1 MKKIHLSLTFP
12 IFLSI
17 ISYGEFMFLSLTK
30 YCWLD
35 SHLFNCLSVDMIYS
49 SIQQLILTRLM
60 ILLFGIFLKLL
71 SYKLDEKDKATQSIT
86 SVHVFIA
93 IKVIKLSK
101 RPCFYRG
108 WFDKLQRIFYDVQI
122 SAFKHRGGFLI
133 VLICFFFLH
142 YV

>member
-17 ISYGEFMFLSLTK
+17 ISYEEFMFLSLTK

-60 ILLFGIFLKLL
+60 ILLFEIFLKLL

-101 RPCFYRG
+101 RPCSFIEADLTSCRE
-108 WFDKLQRIFYDVQI
+108 FSMMFR
-122 SAFKHRGGFLI
+122 FLLSSI
-133 VLICFFFLH
+133 EVDLF
-142 YV
+142 